1 MSSAPETSPQ
11 DAPTDSTES
20 STPPRKS
27 RLATVA
33 TRILLGWL
41 LFVLVGQTFIWGF
54 WDPPMGMSL
63 QLLVTY
69 GMVVVTTALALTWL
83 AFFAPL
89 SRKARAAIVIP
100 CLLLIGAFAGSVR
113 DIEWTGDMRLIWHFK
128 WQKPQQQKL
137 AEYLETTET
146 TRPVAAD
153 VEIPEVTP
161 EDMAEYRGP
170 RRDGVVTGPE
180 LTTDWSADP
189 PEEIWSHPCGE
200 GYSSF
205 AVLGDFAITLEQRGE
220 DEVVVCYD
228 AATGDTRWTHAY
240 PASFDEAMGGPGPR
254 ATPTI
259 DNGQVFSVGA
269 EGDLVCLDLLTGQ
282 PAWHVNILEA
292 NNLPNLEWAISGS
305 ALVLGERVIVNAGGP
320 EGNGLIAYDRNSGDV
335 IWKAA
340 GLKELPEE
348 GADRNWAGY
357 SSPMLV
363 SLDGVEQILSFEGH
377 GLRSYDPKTG
387 DDLWFY
393 PFHSGG
399 GDPGVN
405 VAQPTVLEGDRVFIT
420 ASYGRGC
427 AMLKVSRAEDDWKTE
442 TLWDNKFMRCKFT
455 SPVLYEGNLYG
466 LDEGILVCLDGE
478 TGKRKWKRGR
488 YGHGQVLLTNGQLV
502 LLSEDGEIVLVEA
515 SPDGHNE
522 LGRQKVLEGS
532 KTWNPP
538 ALVRGRLY
546 LRNHLEAA
554 CYDLRADASTSVET
568 ASVDSTPRSE

>member
-1 MSSAPETSPQ
+1 MSSASESSPQ
-11 DAPTDSTES
+11 ITPTDASESTER
-20 STPPRKS
+20 PRKS
-27 RLATVA
+27 GISLAA

-41 LFVLVGQTFIWGF
+41 LFVLVGQIFVWGF
-54 WDPPMGMSL
+54 WEPPMGMSL

-69 GMVVVTTALALTWL
+69 GMVVVSTVVCLTWL

-89 SRKARAAIVIP
+89 SRTVRAAIVVP
-100 CLLLIGAFAGSVR
+100 SLLLIGAFIGSVR
-113 DIEWTGDMRLIWHFK
+113 DVEWTGDMGLIWHFK
-128 WQKPQQQKL
+128 WDKPHQEKL
-137 AEYLETTET
+137 AEYLETAET
-146 TRPVAAD
+146 ATPVSAD
-153 VEIPEVTP
+153 AEIPEVTP

-180 LTTDWSADP
+180 LTTDWSASP
-189 PEEIWSHPCGE
+189 PQEIWKHPCGE

-205 AVLGDFAITLEQRGE
+205 AVLGNFAITLEQRGDE
-220 DEVVVCYD
+220 EVVVCYD

-240 PASFDEAMGGPGPR
+240 PAAFDEAMGGPGPR

-269 EGDLVCLDLLTGQ
+269 EGDLVCLDLLTGE
-282 PAWHVNILEA
+282 PAWHVNILKQ

-320 EGNGLIAYDRNSGDV
+320 DGNGLVAYDRNSGEV
-335 IWKAA
+335 IWKGA
-340 GLKELPEE
+340 GLKDLPPE
-348 GADRNWAGY
+348 GASRNWAGY

-363 SLDGVEQILSFEGH
+363 TLDGVEQILSFEGP
-377 GLRSYDPKTG
+377 GLRSYDPETG
-387 DDLWFY
+387 ESLWFHA
-393 PFHSGG
+393 FHSGG
-399 GDPGVN
+399 GDAGIN
-405 VAQPTVLEGDRVFIT
+405 VAQPVVLEGDRVFLS

-427 AMLKVSRAEDDWKTE
+427 AMLKVSRSDDEWKTE

-478 TGKRKWKRGR
+478 TGKRLWKRGR

-502 LLSEDGEIVLVEA
+502 VVTEDGEIALVDA
-515 SPDGHNE
+515 SPDRFNE
-522 LGRQKVLEGS
+522 LGVLKVLEGS

-554 CYDLRADASTSVET
+554 CYDLHADDATPIETVSTS
-568 ASVDSTPRSE
+568 SSPDSE

>member
-1 MSSAPETSPQ
+1 MSPAPEASPQ
-11 DAPTDSTES
+11 GTPTDSTE
-20 STPPRKS
+20 TPDQPQKS
-27 RLATVA
+27 RMTRTA

-54 WDPPMGMSL
+54 WEPPMGMSL

-69 GMVVVTTALALTWL
+69 GMIVVTTALTLTWL

-89 SRKARAAIVIP
+89 SRSARVAIVVP
-100 CLLLIGAFAGSVR
+100 CLLLIGAFIGSVR
-113 DIEWTGDMRLIWHFK
+113 DVEWTGDMRVIWHFR
-128 WQKPQQQKL
+128 WDEPHQKKL
-137 AEYLETTET
+137 AEYLKTAEAAT
-146 TRPVAAD
+146 PVAAHAQ
-153 VEIPEVTP
+153 VPEVTP

-170 RRDGVVTGPE
+170 RRDGVVIGPE

-189 PEEIWSHPCGE
+189 PEAIWSQPCGE

-220 DEVVVCYD
+220 DEFVVCYD
-228 AATGDTRWTHAY
+228 AATGETRWTHGY

-282 PAWHVNILEA
+282 PAWHVNILKQ
-292 NNLPNLEWAISGS
+292 NNLPNLEWAIAGS
-305 ALVLGERVIVNAGGP
+305 PLVLGERVVVNAGGP
-320 EGNGLIAYDRNSGDV
+320 KGNGLVAYDRNSGEV

-340 GLKELPEE
+340 GLKNQPEKR
-348 GADRNWAGY
+348 ADRNWAGY

-363 SLDGVEQILSFEGH
+363 TLDGVEQILSFEGH
-377 GLRSYDPKTG
+377 GLRSYDPQTG
-387 DDLWFY
+387 AALWFHKY
-393 PFHSGG
+393 HSGG
-399 GDPGVN
+399 GDAGIN
-405 VAQPTVLEGDRVFIT
+405 VAQPVVLEGDRVFIS

-427 AMLKVSRAEDDWKTE
+427 AMLNVSRTEDEWTTE
-442 TLWDNKFMRCKFT
+442 TLWDNRSMRCKFT
-455 SPVLYEGNLYG
+455 SPVLYEGYLYG
-466 LDEGILVCLDGE
+466 LDEGILVCLDSE
-478 TGKRKWKRGR
+478 TGKRMWKRGR
-488 YGHGQVLLTNGQLV
+488 YGHGQVLLTNGQIV
-502 LLSEDGEIVLVEA
+502 LLSENGEIVLVDA
-515 SPDGHNE
+515 SPDGLNE

-554 CYDLRADASTSVET
+554 CYDLRADASTPVET
-568 ASVDSTPRSE
+568 ASVDSAPRSE